1 MKIFKTI
8 TFFLVSLIVVS
19 SLLMITIFH
28 YSLRFNEN
36 LFNMASNNLESTY
49 DAVSQIFS
57 RQIEE
62 KNNDLKMI
70 NVYLNDESDEST
82 IKKYLKSVITK
93 SDIDDFYFVN
103 ENDFYNID
111 GKVVFNEASF
121 SSYGMDDNFRFDGQ
135 SFYFILNVEE
145 KSYQNINYNKIA
157 ITYDEDNF
165 LSNVSI
171 KAYKQECNS
180 GIFLNDGRLL
190 SNLENDFWNYD
201 NIFELLEEFEFKDK
215 DILFANELN
224 TLKHGTY
231 ELKYKNTDYYLHF
244 EKTIIDGVILIGLIP
259 RQAMHLTVSKIQT
272 DTIIM
277 LSGFGGIIL
286 SIIFLTGFIYYKK
299 KITMKNKE
307 LKIQNVLFQTLSEN
321 MDDIFVLLD
330 KKLKPMYVSPNSLRL
345 IGVSPNEIKDDI
357 NKMFECDASNVE
369 PLIHDA
375 KNLEIGQ
382 STEVERRLR
391 NKITGETY
399 WCLDKLYHLREKNE
413 DIYICI
419 LADRTKEKKNYEQ
432 IETALDVAKQANH
445 AKTSFL
451 ANMSHDLRTPMNAI
465 LGFSNLLLESNDD
478 TKAKEYASKI
488 NSSSKILMDIINDIL
503 DLSKIEAGKQTL
515 NISSNQIDD
524 VLKKVEM
531 VIKPLANKKNITF
544 NIYKKNIKHNNI
556 ETDSLKLVQVFTNV
570 ISNSIKYTH
579 DGGLVT
585 FLIKELSSESTRVG
599 KFEFI
604 VEDNGIGM
612 SKDFLNDIFLPF
624 AREKDKV
631 KNIQGTGLGMPI
643 AKNIIDL
650 LGGTINVESEE
661 NKGTKFTIRF
671 DFGIVNDPVK
681 VITQDTIINNDID
694 LSGKRVLVVED
705 NEINI
710 ILIKEIL
717 EKNKIIVDVAC
728 NGEEG
733 FNKVMMNHNYDCILM
748 DVVMPVMNGYEATRK
763 IRNVNYVYNKSVPI
777 IAMTANAFLTDVEDA
792 IKSGM
797 NEHISKPIDFIKLL
811 VLLKKVIK

>member
-19 SLLMITIFH
+19 SLLMTTIFH

-70 NVYLNDESDEST
+70 NVYLNDENDEGT

-103 ENDFYNID
+103 ENVFYNIE
-111 GKVVFNEASF
+111 GNVVFNETPF
-121 SSYGMDDNFRFDGQ
+121 SSYGMNDDFRFDGQ

-145 KSYQNINYNKIA
+145 KKYQNIMYNKIA
-157 ITYDEDNF
+157 ITYDENNF

-190 SNLENDFWNYD
+190 SNLENNFWNYD
-201 NIFELLEEFEFKDK
+201 NIFELLEQFEFKDK
-215 DILFANELN
+215 DISFEEDVKNQ
-224 TLKHGTY
+224 KHGTY

-244 EKTIIDGVILIGLIP
+244 EKTTVNGVILIGLIP

-286 SIIFLTGFIYYKK
+286 SVIFLTGFMYYKK
-299 KITMKNKE
+299 KLTMKNKE

-330 KKLKPMYVSPNSLRL
+330 KKVKPMYVSPNSLRL
-345 IGVSPNEIKDDI
+345 IGVSPNEIKTDI

-369 PLIHDA
+369 PLINNA
-375 KNLEIGQ
+375 KNLKIGQ

-399 WCLDKLYHLREKNE
+399 WCLDKLYHLREKND

-432 IETALDVAKQANH
+432 IETALDVAKQANY

-465 LGFSNLLLESNDD
+465 LGFSNLLLESDD
-478 TKAKEYASKI
+478 ETKTKEYASKI

-503 DLSKIEAGKQTL
+503 DLSKIEAGKQTI
-515 NISSNQIDD
+515 NISSIKIDD
-524 VLKKVEM
+524 VLKKIEM

-544 NIYKKNIKHNNI
+544 NIYKKNIIHNDI

-570 ISNSIKYTH
+570 ISNSIKYTN

-585 FLIKELSSESTRVG
+585 FLIKELPSESTRVG
-599 KFEFI
+599 KYEFI
-604 VEDNGIGM
+604 IEDNGIGM
-612 SKDFLNDIFLPF
+612 SKNFLNDIFLPF

-661 NKGTKFTIRF
+661 NKGTKFTIKF
-671 DFGIVNDPVK
+671 DFGIVSNPIKRVEEK
-681 VITQDTIINNDID
+681 IVNDID
-694 LSGKRVLVVED
+694 LSGKRILVVED

-710 ILIKEIL
+710 MLIKEIL
-717 EKNKIIVDVAC
+717 EKNKVIVDVAC

-733 FNKVMMNHNYDCILM
+733 FNKVIENHNYDCILM

-763 IRNVNYVYNKSVPI
+763 IRNIDSSYAKNVPI
-777 IAMTANAFLTDVEDA
+777 IAMTANAFLTDIEDA

-797 NEHISKPIDFIKLL
+797 NEHISKPIDFMKLL

>member
-19 SLLMITIFH
+19 SLLMTTIFH

-70 NVYLNDESDEST
+70 NVYLNDENDEGT

-103 ENDFYNID
+103 ENVFYNIE
-111 GKVVFNEASF
+111 GNVVFNETPF
-121 SSYGMDDNFRFDGQ
+121 SSYGMNDDFRFDGQ
-135 SFYFILNVEE
+135 SFYFILDVEE
-145 KSYQNINYNKIA
+145 KNYQNIIYNKIA
-157 ITYDEDNF
+157 ITYDENNF

-190 SNLENDFWNYD
+190 SNLENNFWNYD
-201 NIFELLEEFEFKDK
+201 NIFELLEQFEFKDK
-215 DILFANELN
+215 DISFEEDVKNQ
-224 TLKHGTY
+224 KHGTY

-244 EKTIIDGVILIGLIP
+244 EKTTVNGVILIGLIP

-272 DTIIM
+272 DTIVM

-286 SIIFLTGFIYYKK
+286 SVIFLTGFMYYKK
-299 KITMKNKE
+299 KLTMKNKE

-330 KKLKPMYVSPNSLRL
+330 KKVKPMYVSPNSLRL
-345 IGVSPNEIKDDI
+345 IGVSPNEIKTDI

-369 PLIHDA
+369 PLINNA
-375 KNLEIGQ
+375 KNLKIGQ

-399 WCLDKLYHLREKNE
+399 WCLDKLYHLREKND

-432 IETALDVAKQANH
+432 IETALDVAKQANY

-465 LGFSNLLLESNDD
+465 LGFSNLLLESDD
-478 TKAKEYASKI
+478 ETKTKEYASKI

-503 DLSKIEAGKQTL
+503 DLSKIEAGKQTI
-515 NISSNQIDD
+515 NISSIKIDD
-524 VLKKVEM
+524 VLKKLEM

-544 NIYKKNIKHNNI
+544 NIYKKNIIHNDI

-570 ISNSIKYTH
+570 ISNSIKYTN

-585 FLIKELSSESTRVG
+585 FLIKELPSESTRVG
-599 KFEFI
+599 KYEFI
-604 VEDNGIGM
+604 IEDNGIGM
-612 SKDFLNDIFLPF
+612 SKNFLNDIFLPF

-661 NKGTKFTIRF
+661 NKGTKFTIKF
-671 DFGIVNDPVK
+671 DFGIVSNPIKRVEEK
-681 VITQDTIINNDID
+681 IVNDID
-694 LSGKRVLVVED
+694 LSGKRILVVED

-710 ILIKEIL
+710 MLIKEIL
-717 EKNKIIVDVAC
+717 EKNKVIVDVAC

-733 FNKVMMNHNYDCILM
+733 FNKVIENHNYDCILM

-763 IRNVNYVYNKSVPI
+763 IRNIDSSYAKNVPI
-777 IAMTANAFLTDVEDA
+777 IAMTANAFLTDIEDA

-797 NEHISKPIDFIKLL
+797 NEHISKPIDFMKLL

>member
-8 TFFLVSLIVVS
+8 TFFLVSLIAVS
-19 SLLMITIFH
+19 SLLMITLFH
-28 YSLRFNEN
+28 YALKFNKN

-70 NVYLNDESDEST
+70 NVYLNDEKDEVT

-103 ENDFYNID
+103 DNDFYNID
-111 GKVVFNEASF
+111 CKAIFNEASF
-121 SSYGMDDNFRFDGQ
+121 SSYGMDENFRFDGQ
-135 SFYFILNVEE
+135 TFYFILNVEE
-145 KSYQNINYNKIA
+145 KNYHNIKYNKIA

-171 KAYKQECNS
+171 KAYRQECNS

-190 SNLENDFWNYD
+190 SNLENDFWDYD
-201 NIFELLEEFEFKDK
+201 NIFELLEQFEFKDNDISFAK
-215 DILFANELN
+215 DISS
-224 TLKHGTY
+224 KKDGTY
-231 ELKYKNTDYYLHF
+231 ELRYNNKDYYLHF
-244 EKTIIDGVILIGLIP
+244 KKTIIDGVILIGLIP

-286 SIIFLTGFIYYKK
+286 SCISLNAFLYYKK
-299 KITMKNKE
+299 KLKIKDKE
-307 LKIQNVLFQTLSEN
+307 LTTQNILFQTLSEN

-330 KKLKPMYVSPNSLRL
+330 KKLKPVYVSPNSLRL
-345 IGVSPNEIKDDI
+345 IGVSPVEIKADI
-357 NKMFECDASNVE
+357 NKMFECDASNVN
-369 PLIHDA
+369 PLINNA
-375 KNLEIGQ
+375 KNLKIGQ
-382 STEVERRLR
+382 SIEVERRLR
-391 NKITGETY
+391 NNATGETY
-399 WCLDKLYHLREKNE
+399 WCLDKLYHLREKND

-419 LADRTKEKKNYEQ
+419 LSDRTKEKKNYEQ
-432 IETALDVAKQANH
+432 IETALDVAKQANY

-465 LGFSNLLLESNDD
+465 LGFSNLLLECDD
-478 TKAKEYASKI
+478 KTKAKEYASKI

-503 DLSKIEAGKQTL
+503 DLSKIEAGKQTI
-515 NISSNQIDD
+515 NISNIKIDD
-524 VLKKVEM
+524 ILKKIEM

-544 NIYKKNIKHNNI
+544 NIYKKNIIHNDI
-556 ETDSLKLVQVFTNV
+556 ETDRLKLVQVFTNV
-570 ISNSIKYTH
+570 ISNSVKYTN

-585 FLIKELSSESTRVG
+585 FLIKELPSESTRVG
-599 KFEFI
+599 KYEFI
-604 VEDNGIGM
+604 IEDNGIDM

-631 KNIQGTGLGMPI
+631 KDIQGTGLGMPI

-671 DFGIVNDPVK
+671 DFGIVNDSVK
-681 VITQDTIINNDID
+681 VVGQDIAMDNDID
-694 LSGKRVLVVED
+694 LGGKRILVVED

-710 ILIKEIL
+710 ILITEIL
-717 EKNKIIVDVAC
+717 KKNNIIVDIAC
-728 NGEEG
+728 DGEEG
-733 FNKVMMNHNYDCILM
+733 FNKVRLNHNYDCILM

-763 IRNVNYVYNKSVPI
+763 IRNINSDYAKSVPI
-777 IAMTANAFLTDVEDA
+777 IAMTANAFLTDIEDA

-797 NEHISKPIDFIKLL
+797 NQHISKPIDFKKLFA
-811 VLLKKVIK
+811 LLKKVIK

>member
-19 SLLMITIFH
+19 SLLMTTIFH

-70 NVYLNDESDEST
+70 NVYLNDENDEGT

-103 ENDFYNID
+103 ENVFYNIE
-111 GKVVFNEASF
+111 GNVVFNETPF
-121 SSYGMDDNFRFDGQ
+121 SSYGMNDDFRFDGQ
-135 SFYFILNVEE
+135 SFYFILDVEE
-145 KSYQNINYNKIA
+145 KNYQNIIYNKIA
-157 ITYDEDNF
+157 IIYDENNF

-190 SNLENDFWNYD
+190 SNLENNFWNYD
-201 NIFELLEEFEFKDK
+201 NIFELLEQFEFKDK
-215 DILFANELN
+215 DISFEEDVKNQ
-224 TLKHGTY
+224 KHGTY

-244 EKTIIDGVILIGLIP
+244 EKTTVNGVILIGLIP

-272 DTIIM
+272 DTIVM

-286 SIIFLTGFIYYKK
+286 SVIFLTGFMYYKK
-299 KITMKNKE
+299 KLTMKNKE

-330 KKLKPMYVSPNSLRL
+330 KKVKPMYVSPNSLRL
-345 IGVSPNEIKDDI
+345 IGVSPNEIKTDI

-369 PLIHDA
+369 PLINNA
-375 KNLEIGQ
+375 ENLKIGQ

-399 WCLDKLYHLREKNE
+399 WCLDKLYHLREKND

-432 IETALDVAKQANH
+432 IETALDVAKQANY

-465 LGFSNLLLESNDD
+465 LGFSNLLLESDD
-478 TKAKEYASKI
+478 ETKTKEYASKI

-503 DLSKIEAGKQTL
+503 DLSKIEAGKQTI
-515 NISSNQIDD
+515 NISSIKIDD
-524 VLKKVEM
+524 VLKKLEM

-544 NIYKKNIKHNNI
+544 NIYKKNIIHNDI

-570 ISNSIKYTH
+570 ISNSIKYTN

-585 FLIKELSSESTRVG
+585 FLIKELPSESTRVG
-599 KFEFI
+599 KYEFI
-604 VEDNGIGM
+604 IEDNGIGM
-612 SKDFLNDIFLPF
+612 SKNFLNDIFLPF

-661 NKGTKFTIRF
+661 NKGTKFTIKF
-671 DFGIVNDPVK
+671 DFGIVSNPIKRVEEK
-681 VITQDTIINNDID
+681 IVNDID
-694 LSGKRVLVVED
+694 LSGKRILVVED

-710 ILIKEIL
+710 MLIKEIL
-717 EKNKIIVDVAC
+717 EKNKVIVDVAC

-733 FNKVMMNHNYDCILM
+733 FNKVIENHNYDCILM

-763 IRNVNYVYNKSVPI
+763 IRNIDSSYAKNVPI
-777 IAMTANAFLTDVEDA
+777 IAMTANAFLTDIEDA

-797 NEHISKPIDFIKLL
+797 NEHISKPIDFMKLL

>member
-19 SLLMITIFH
+19 SLLMTTIFH

-70 NVYLNDESDEST
+70 NVYLNDENDEGT

-103 ENDFYNID
+103 ENVFYNIE
-111 GKVVFNEASF
+111 GNVVFNETPF
-121 SSYGMDDNFRFDGQ
+121 SSYGMNDDFRFDGQ

-145 KSYQNINYNKIA
+145 KKYQNIMYNKIA
-157 ITYDEDNF
+157 ITYDENNF

-190 SNLENDFWNYD
+190 SNLENNFWNYD
-201 NIFELLEEFEFKDK
+201 NIFELLEQFEFKDK
-215 DILFANELN
+215 DISFEEDVKNQ
-224 TLKHGTY
+224 KHGTY

-244 EKTIIDGVILIGLIP
+244 EKTTVNGVILIGLIP

-272 DTIIM
+272 DTIVM

-286 SIIFLTGFIYYKK
+286 SVIFLTGFMYYKK
-299 KITMKNKE
+299 KLTMKNKE

-330 KKLKPMYVSPNSLRL
+330 KKVKPMYVSPNSLRL
-345 IGVSPNEIKDDI
+345 IGVSPNEIKTDI

-369 PLIHDA
+369 PLINNA
-375 KNLEIGQ
+375 KNLKIGQ

-399 WCLDKLYHLREKNE
+399 WCLDKLYHLREKND

-465 LGFSNLLLESNDD
+465 LGFSNLLLESDD
-478 TKAKEYASKI
+478 ETKTKEYASKI

-503 DLSKIEAGKQTL
+503 DLSKIEAGKQTI
-515 NISSNQIDD
+515 NISSIKIDD
-524 VLKKVEM
+524 VLKKLEM

-544 NIYKKNIKHNNI
+544 NIYKKNIIHNDI

-570 ISNSIKYTH
+570 ISNSIKYTN

-585 FLIKELSSESTRVG
+585 FLIKELPSESTRVG
-599 KFEFI
+599 KYEFI
-604 VEDNGIGM
+604 IEDNGIGM
-612 SKDFLNDIFLPF
+612 SKNFLNDIFLPF

-661 NKGTKFTIRF
+661 NKGTKFTIKF
-671 DFGIVNDPVK
+671 DFGIVSNPIKRVEEK
-681 VITQDTIINNDID
+681 IVNDID
-694 LSGKRVLVVED
+694 LSGKRILVVED

-710 ILIKEIL
+710 MLIKEIL
-717 EKNKIIVDVAC
+717 EKNKVIVDVAC

-733 FNKVMMNHNYDCILM
+733 FNKVIENHNYDCILM

-763 IRNVNYVYNKSVPI
+763 IRNIDSSYAKNVPI

-797 NEHISKPIDFIKLL
+797 DAHISKPIDFMKLL
-811 VLLKKVIK
+811 VLLKKIIK

>member
-19 SLLMITIFH
+19 SLLMTTIFH

-70 NVYLNDESDEST
+70 NVYLNDENDEGT
-82 IKKYLKSVITK
+82 IKKNLKSVITK

-103 ENDFYNID
+103 ENVFYNIE
-111 GKVVFNEASF
+111 GNVVFNETPF
-121 SSYGMDDNFRFDGQ
+121 SSYGMNDDFRFDGQ

-145 KSYQNINYNKIA
+145 KKYQNIMYNKIA
-157 ITYDEDNF
+157 ITYDENNF

-190 SNLENDFWNYD
+190 SNLENNFWNYD
-201 NIFELLEEFEFKDK
+201 NIFELLEQFEFKDK
-215 DILFANELN
+215 DISFEEDVKNQ
-224 TLKHGTY
+224 KHGTY

-244 EKTIIDGVILIGLIP
+244 EKTTVNGVILIGLIP

-272 DTIIM
+272 DTIVM

-286 SIIFLTGFIYYKK
+286 SVIFLTGFMYYKK
-299 KITMKNKE
+299 KLTMKNKE

-330 KKLKPMYVSPNSLRL
+330 KKVKPMYVSPNSLRL
-345 IGVSPNEIKDDI
+345 IGVSPNEIKTDI

-369 PLIHDA
+369 PLINNA
-375 KNLEIGQ
+375 KNLKIGQ

-399 WCLDKLYHLREKNE
+399 WCLDKLYHLREKND

-432 IETALDVAKQANH
+432 IETALDVAKQANY

-465 LGFSNLLLESNDD
+465 LGFSNLLLESDD
-478 TKAKEYASKI
+478 ETKTKEYASKI

-503 DLSKIEAGKQTL
+503 DLSKIEAGKQTI
-515 NISSNQIDD
+515 NISSIKIDD
-524 VLKKVEM
+524 VLKKLEM

-544 NIYKKNIKHNNI
+544 NIYKKNIIHNDI

-570 ISNSIKYTH
+570 ISNSIKYTN

-585 FLIKELSSESTRVG
+585 FLIKELPSESTRVG
-599 KFEFI
+599 KYEFI
-604 VEDNGIGM
+604 IEDNGIGM
-612 SKDFLNDIFLPF
+612 SKNFLNDIFLPF

-661 NKGTKFTIRF
+661 NKGTKFTIKF
-671 DFGIVNDPVK
+671 DFGIVSNPIKRVEEK
-681 VITQDTIINNDID
+681 IVNDID
-694 LSGKRVLVVED
+694 LSGKRILVVED

-710 ILIKEIL
+710 MLIKEIL
-717 EKNKIIVDVAC
+717 EKNKVIVDVAC

-733 FNKVMMNHNYDCILM
+733 FNKVIENHNYDCILM

-763 IRNVNYVYNKSVPI
+763 IRNIDSSYAKNVPI
-777 IAMTANAFLTDVEDA
+777 IAMTANAFLTDIEDA

-797 NEHISKPIDFIKLL
+797 NEHISKPIDFMKLL